1 MTFGSIVIYANA
13 VGYAAERRITP
24 ALSLN
29 PVTVYSIPSTD
40 KRTAERNA
48 EVFSQRHQ
56 FGGEAE
62 PPFSTGRIHHPHL
75 ILPPKASRER
85 IRHEQAQRQAR
96 PRQRWRRA
104 GNPRQRRRRR
114 QSANGHSPDPI
125 STSIY
130 GKLDLPGA
138 DLKAMAATIR
148 NQIPADRFGNPGEI
162 AKAAVF
168 LASAEPAFTVG
179 SELVIDG
186 GMSNL

>member
-13 VGYAAERRITP
+13 VGYAAERRIMP
-24 ALSLN
+24 APPQNS
-29 PVTVYSIPSTD
+29 VTVRSIHSTD

-48 EVFSQRHQ
+48 EVFSQRPQ

-75 ILPPKASRER
+75 MPPQKASRER

-104 GNPRQRRRRR
+104 GDPRQRRRRR

-125 STSIY
+125 STPIY
-130 GKLDLPGA
+130 GKLGLPKA
-138 DLKAMAATIR
+138 DLKAMTATIR
-148 NQIPADRFGNPGEI
+148 NQIPAGRFGNPGEI
-162 AKAAVF
+162 AKAVVV
-168 LASAEPAFTVG
+168 LALDESAFTVG